1 MPIQYPNGWLD
12 ALTRSGRLTT
22 PADAYRQV
30 PMLYRAVNLR
40 AEAISS
46 VPTVLTRNGEEVAW
60 PWSSQLARLI
70 ADTER
75 SLLVF
80 GAAYWLRVVKGR
92 TMTGFVCLN
101 PAGVSWQ
108 YLPEESAITDPYSG
122 LRFTATIGGK
132 LYGPWTTE
140 QIVYFREPSFL
151 DDYGPGTAPAAVALQ
166 HAQLSHYATSFASA
180 FFQGGAQPVTVMNLP
195 EYTDIAEVER
205 FSADVNGKA
214 GGGIINAFK
223 FLFLRSPDLKVTQ
236 LTPPIDSLQMPELT
250 ERTTTAVAA
259 TLGVPRTMLEA
270 SAANY
275 ATADSD
281 RQSFWRETIVPRIAL
296 YDSVINAQLL
306 GPINYRIEWKPE
318 TMDVFQVDE
327 AARASSFLAYTQGG
341 IPPRAAAQILGIDNL
356 DEYWPETAAPEPITQ
371 PVGTPETPNE
381 ITAEPAEVVLPDAK
395 TAEWGLLA
403 KKIERRIKSGRDPRC
418 TFDSALL
425 TVHDVDAVMDR
436 CYKGMKVADIA
447 GIIDAVK
454 APVDDMTPDELRIYN
469 RIIKEMRKRGE
480 QWAKD
485 IYSGEKPMTELN
497 DVIAPVLQ
505 TELGTTMGKRLD
517 ALGAEFSIPM
527 TTDDSSRY
535 VQNWLGSHVPMTT
548 AKIDQTTADRIG
560 SIIETFRTTPG
571 MTIQDVTAAV
581 LPLSD
586 PVRAKMIAITETTRA
601 ASQSTASYQ
610 DYLEQRGIS
619 MVRVWNTDADENVC
633 AICTGQVYNVRLD
646 GLTEDKWP
654 AELADGP
661 PAHVN
666 CRCDTSLRLVR
677 R

>member
-296 YDSVINAQLL
+296 YDTVINAQLL

-356 DEYWPETAAPEPITQ
+356 DEYWPETAAPEPIAE
-371 PVGTPETPNE
+371 PVGTPETPTE

-395 TAEWGLLA
+395 SAEWGLLA

-517 ALGAEFSIPM
+517 ALGTEFAIPM

-610 DYLEQRGIS
+610 DYLGQRGIN
-619 MVRVWNTDADENVC
+619 MIRVWNTENDEIVKDCPIC
-633 AICTGQVYNVRLD
+633 APLEGK
-646 GLTEDKWP
+646 TEDVWG
-654 AELADGP
+654 AEFPDGP
-661 PAHVN
+661 PGHVN